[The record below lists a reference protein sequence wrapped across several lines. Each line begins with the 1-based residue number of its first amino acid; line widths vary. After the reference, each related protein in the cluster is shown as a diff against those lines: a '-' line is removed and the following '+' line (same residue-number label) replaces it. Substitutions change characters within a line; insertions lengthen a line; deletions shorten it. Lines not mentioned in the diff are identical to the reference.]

1 MDRGGNAPPFLL
13 QWFNMIRMKNIFLA
27 CSLFLCTLAA
37 SNPVE
42 TGHARASLITNL
54 QDSQQESFYVG
65 VRLEMQEGWHTY
77 WENPGDSGS
86 PFEANWITDQGII
99 VENVQWPTPVTIPYP
114 PLMTFGYEGDVVFPF
129 KIFRAVD
136 SNLTQI
142 NVELDFLICADICIP
157 ERASLSL
164 DLSSATPNPLLDT
177 AIAKLPTDF
186 MQTQSFIDGENLK
199 TRFQSTRAVET
210 AYLFPRQDDLFVYM
224 PSQELVQLSEDT
236 YEISVPVLN
245 TDMGFFSGVLS
256 INGEGFQVEEELQS
270 VSNMSL
276 WQALLFA
283 LIGGLIL
290 NLMPCVFPVISLK
303 VLSFVSM
310 GGDDNTKIRNH
321 ALSFVGGVMSTFLSI
336 ATALIIIRS
345 TGSMIGWGYQLQSPA
360 VVGILTLIMLGI
372 GLILLTNINFAAGL
386 TTMGSSVQS
395 RNDYSGSF
403 FTGVLAV
410 VVASPC
416 TAPFMGA
423 AIGYALLQPS
433 FATLPIFLALGLG
446 FAGPYLILAL
456 KPEWI
461 SALPKPGAWMET
473 LKQFFAFPMIAT
485 ALWLMWVFMVQTSG
499 DALILLLILGLMLG
513 IAIWMI
519 ATFKGRWKWIGLVVT
534 LLVAV
539 QIFNTL
545 PENTN
550 ELEVDASAEKWSL
563 AIESDLQAQNQAYL
577 INFTAAWCITCQT
590 NEKTAFARDRVKE
603 YLKDQGITYV
613 KADWTNRNEDIAIG
627 LARYERT
634 GIPLYIFWK
643 PGMHGSKILPA
654 VLTEDL
660 LIKSMQ

>member
-1 MDRGGNAPPFLL
+1 
-13 QWFNMIRMKNIFLA
+13 MKNIFLA
-27 CSLFLCTLAA
+27 CSLFISILAA

-42 TGHARASLITNL
+42 TGHAKASLITNL
-54 QDSQQESFYVG
+54 QDSQQESFYIG

-86 PFEANWITDQGII
+86 PFDATWEVAEGVI
-99 VENVQWPTPVTIPYP
+99 VENVEWPTPITIPYP

-129 KIFRAVD
+129 KVFRAIDSDLSSITVD
-136 SNLTQI
+136 FN
-142 NVELDFLICADICIP
+142 FLICADICIP
-157 ERASLSL
+157 EKASLTL
-164 DLSSATPNPLLDT
+164 DLSSAIPNFLVDE
-177 AIAKLPTDF
+177 AIKNLPTDF
-186 MQTQSFIDGENLK
+186 VQTQSVVEGDNLK
-199 TRFQSTRAVET
+199 ITFNSSQPINS
-210 AYLFPRQDDLFVYM
+210 AYFFPRQDNLFAYA
-224 PSQELVQLSEDT
+224 PTQQLISLGDNA
-236 YEISVPVLN
+236 YEIAIPVLSN
-245 TDMGFFSGVLS
+245 EVDSFSGILS
-256 INGEGFQVEEELQS
+256 INGEGFQIKEKFKS
-270 VSNMSL
+270 SSSMSL
-276 WQALLFA
+276 WQAILFA

-310 GGDDNTKIRNH
+310 GGDDNRKIRNH

-345 TGSMIGWGYQLQSPA
+345 SGSMIGWGYQLQSPV

-386 TTMGSSVQS
+386 TTLGSSVQS

-446 FAGPYLILAL
+446 FAGPYLLLAL
-456 KPEWI
+456 KPDWI

-499 DALILLLILGLMLG
+499 DALILLLLLGLILG

-519 ATFKGRWKWIGLVVT
+519 ATFKGRWKWIGMLAT
-534 LLVAV
+534 ILAAA
-539 QIFNTL
+539 QIFNNL

-550 ELEVDASAEKWSL
+550 GLVADSSAEQWSL
-563 AIESDLQAQNQAYL
+563 AIESDLQAQDRAYL

-590 NEKTAFARDRVKE
+590 NEKTAFARDKVKE
-603 YLKDQGITYV
+603 YLSDQSITYV
-613 KADWTNRNEDIAIG
+613 KADWTNRNEEIAIG

-643 PGMHGSKILPA
+643 PGMLESKILPA

>member
-1 MDRGGNAPPFLL
+1 
-13 QWFNMIRMKNIFLA
+13 MKKFFLA
-27 CSLFLCTLAA
+27 CSLLFCTLAY

-86 PFEANWITDQGII
+86 PFDAQWNVDQGII
-99 VENVQWPTPVTIPYP
+99 VENVEWPTPVTIPYP

-129 KIFRAVD
+129 KVFRAID
-136 SNLTQI
+136 SNLSKI
-142 NVELDFLICADICIP
+142 NLEFDFLICADICIP
-157 ERASLSL
+157 EKASLSL
-164 DLSSATPNPLLDT
+164 DLSTS
-177 AIAKLPTDF
+177 LPDSLVDEAVKSLPADF
-186 MQTQSFIDGENLK
+186 IQTQSI
-199 TRFQSTRAVET
+199 VEGDHLT
-210 AYLFPRQDDLFVYM
+210 IKFKSSQPVSNAYLFPREDNLFAYT
-224 PSQELVQLSEDT
+224 STQKWNRLSEDT
-236 YEISVPVLN
+236 YEIAVPILN
-245 TDMGFFSGVLS
+245 DEVSSFSGILR
-256 INGEGFQVEEELQS
+256 INDEGFQVKEELES
-270 VSNMSL
+270 APSMSL
-276 WQALLFA
+276 WQAILFA

-310 GGDDNTKIRNH
+310 GGNDNTKIRNH

-336 ATALIIIRS
+336 AAALIIIRS
-345 TGSMIGWGYQLQSPA
+345 TGSMIGWGYQLQSPI

-386 TTMGSSVQS
+386 TTLGSSVQS

-433 FATLPIFLALGLG
+433 FATLPIFIALGLG
-446 FAGPYLILAL
+446 FAGPYLLLAL
-456 KPEWI
+456 RPDWI

-499 DALILLLILGLMLG
+499 DALILLLILGLILA

-519 ATFKGRWKWIGLVVT
+519 ATFKGRWKWVGMLATFLAAI
-534 LLVAV
+534 
-539 QIFNTL
+539 QMFNNL
-545 PENTN
+545 PENTS
-550 ELEVDASAEKWSL
+550 ELAADSSAEQWSL
-563 AIESDLQAQNQAYL
+563 AIESDLQAQDQAYL

-590 NEKTAFARDRVKE
+590 NEKTAFARDKVKE
-603 YLKDQGITYV
+603 YLKNQDITYV

-643 PGMHGSKILPA
+643 PGMPGSKILPA
-654 VLTEDL
+654 VLTEDI

>member
-1 MDRGGNAPPFLL
+1 
-13 QWFNMIRMKNIFLA
+13 MKPMKHIFLA
-27 CSLFLCTLAA
+27 FSLFLSTLAV

-54 QDSQQESFYVG
+54 QNSQQESFYVG

-86 PFEANWITDQGII
+86 PFEAKWNADEGVI
-99 VENVQWPTPVTIPYP
+99 VENVEWPTPITIPYP

-129 KIFRAVD
+129 KVFRSLDLELSSISVD
-136 SNLTQI
+136 F
-142 NVELDFLICADICIP
+142 DFLICADICIP
-157 ERASLSL
+157 EKASLTL
-164 DLSSATPNPLLDT
+164 DLSSATPNVLVDE
-177 AIAKLPTDF
+177 AIQKLPLKII
-186 MQTQSFIDGENLK
+186 QTESAVKGDGLK
-199 TRFQSTRAVET
+199 TKFKFSQPIQD
-210 AYLFPRQDDLFVYM
+210 AYLFPRQDNLFAYTPTQQLVSLGDDL
-224 PSQELVQLSEDT
+224 
-236 YEISVPVLN
+236 YEITVPVLN
-245 TDMGFFSGVLS
+245 DEVASFSGILS
-256 INGEGFQVEEELQS
+256 IDGEGFQIEEELES
-270 VSNMSL
+270 SSSMSL
-276 WQALLFA
+276 WQAILFA

-310 GGDDNTKIRNH
+310 GGDDNSKIRNH

-372 GLILLTNINFAAGL
+372 GLILLTNINFASGL
-386 TTMGSSVQS
+386 TTLGSSVQS

-446 FAGPYLILAL
+446 FAGPYLMLAL
-456 KPEWI
+456 KPQWI

-499 DALILLLILGLMLG
+499 DALILLLLLGLILG

-519 ATFKGRWKWIGLVVT
+519 ATFNGRWKWIGMLAT
-534 LLVAV
+534 FLSAV
-539 QIFNTL
+539 QVFNSL
-545 PENTN
+545 PENTGGM
-550 ELEVDASAEKWSL
+550 VADSSAEEWSL
-563 AIESDLQAQNQAYL
+563 DIESNLQDQDQAYL

-590 NEKTAFARDRVKE
+590 NEKTAFARDKVKE
-603 YLKDQGITYV
+603 YLVDQNITYI
-613 KADWTNRNEDIAIG
+613 KADWTNRNEEIALG
-627 LARYERT
+627 LAKYERT

-643 PGMHGSKILPA
+643 PGMPESKILPA
-654 VLTEDL
+654 VLTEDM
-660 LIKSMQ
+660 LIKAMQ

>member
-1 MDRGGNAPPFLL
+1 
-13 QWFNMIRMKNIFLA
+13 MKKFFLA
-27 CSLFLCTLAA
+27 CSLLFCTLAY

-86 PFEANWITDQGII
+86 PFDAQWNVDQGII
-99 VENVQWPTPVTIPYP
+99 VENVEWPTPVTIPYP

-129 KIFRAVD
+129 KVFRAID
-136 SNLTQI
+136 SNLSKI
-142 NVELDFLICADICIP
+142 NLEFDFLICADICIP
-157 ERASLSL
+157 EKASLSL
-164 DLSSATPNPLLDT
+164 DLST
-177 AIAKLPTDF
+177 ALPDSLVDEAVKSLPADF
-186 MQTQSFIDGENLK
+186 IQTQSVVEGDHLK
-199 TRFQSTRAVET
+199 IKFKSSQPVSN
-210 AYLFPRQDDLFVYM
+210 AYLFPREDNLFAYT
-224 PSQELVQLSEDT
+224 STQKWNRLIEDT
-236 YEISVPVLN
+236 YEIAVPVLN
-245 TDMGFFSGVLS
+245 DEVGSFSGILR
-256 INGEGFQVEEELQS
+256 INDEGFQVKEELES
-270 VSNMSL
+270 APSMSL
-276 WQALLFA
+276 WQAILFA

-310 GGDDNTKIRNH
+310 GGNDNTKIRNH

-336 ATALIIIRS
+336 AAALIIIRS
-345 TGSMIGWGYQLQSPA
+345 TGSMIGWGYQLQSPI

-386 TTMGSSVQS
+386 TTLGSSVQS

-433 FATLPIFLALGLG
+433 FATLPIFVALGLG
-446 FAGPYLILAL
+446 FAGPYLLLAL
-456 KPEWI
+456 RPDWI

-499 DALILLLILGLMLG
+499 DALILLLILGLILA

-519 ATFKGRWKWIGLVVT
+519 ATFKGRWKWVGMLATFLAAI
-534 LLVAV
+534 
-539 QIFNTL
+539 QMFNNL
-545 PENTN
+545 PENTS
-550 ELEVDASAEKWSL
+550 ELAADSSAEQWSL
-563 AIESDLQAQNQAYL
+563 AIESDLQAQDQAYL

-590 NEKTAFARDRVKE
+590 NEKTAFARDKVKE
-603 YLKDQGITYV
+603 YLKNQDITYV

-643 PGMHGSKILPA
+643 PGMPGSKILPA
-654 VLTEDL
+654 VLTEDI

>member
-1 MDRGGNAPPFLL
+1 
-13 QWFNMIRMKNIFLA
+13 MKNIFLA
-27 CSLFLCTLAA
+27 CSLFLSILAA

-42 TGHARASLITNL
+42 TGHAKASLITNL
-54 QDSQQESFYVG
+54 QDSQQESFYIG

-86 PFEANWITDQGII
+86 PFDATWEVAQGVI
-99 VENVQWPTPVTIPYP
+99 VENVEWPTPITIPYP

-129 KIFRAVD
+129 KVFRAIDSDLSSITVD
-136 SNLTQI
+136 FN
-142 NVELDFLICADICIP
+142 FLICADICIP
-157 ERASLSL
+157 EKASLTL
-164 DLSSATPNPLLDT
+164 DLSSAIPNFLVDE
-177 AIAKLPTDF
+177 AIKNLPTDF
-186 MQTQSFIDGENLK
+186 VQTQSVVEGDNLK
-199 TRFQSTRAVET
+199 ITFNSSQPINS
-210 AYLFPRQDDLFVYM
+210 AYFFPRQDNLFAYA
-224 PSQELVQLSEDT
+224 PTQQLISLGDNA
-236 YEISVPVLN
+236 YEIAIPVLSN
-245 TDMGFFSGVLS
+245 EIDSFSGILS
-256 INGEGFQVEEELQS
+256 INGEGFQIEEKFKS
-270 VSNMSL
+270 SSSMSL
-276 WQALLFA
+276 WQAILFA

-310 GGDDNTKIRNH
+310 GGDDNRKIRNH

-345 TGSMIGWGYQLQSPA
+345 SGSMIGWGYQLQSPV

-386 TTMGSSVQS
+386 TTLGSSVQS

-446 FAGPYLILAL
+446 FAGPYLLLAL
-456 KPEWI
+456 KPDWI

-499 DALILLLILGLMLG
+499 DALILLLLLGLILG

-519 ATFKGRWKWIGLVVT
+519 ATFKGRWKWIGMLAT
-534 LLVAV
+534 ILAAA
-539 QIFNTL
+539 QIFNNL
-545 PENTN
+545 PKNMN
-550 ELEVDASAEKWSL
+550 GLVADSSAEQWSL
-563 AIESDLQAQNQAYL
+563 AIESDLQAQDRAYL

-590 NEKTAFARDRVKE
+590 NEKTAFARDKVKE
-603 YLKDQGITYV
+603 YLSDQSITYV
-613 KADWTNRNEDIAIG
+613 KADWTNRNEEIAIG

-643 PGMHGSKILPA
+643 PGMLESKILPA

>member
-1 MDRGGNAPPFLL
+1 MVSLGDDAYE
-13 QWFNMIRMKNIFLA
+13 LA
-27 CSLFLCTLAA
+27 I
-37 SNPVE
+37 PVLKDE
-42 TGHARASLITNL
+42 IAYFSGILSI
-54 QDSQQESFYVG
+54 D
-65 VRLEMQEGWHTY
+65 
-77 WENPGDSGS
+77 DSG
-86 PFEANWITDQGII
+86 F
-99 VENVQWPTPVTIPYP
+99 
-114 PLMTFGYEGDVVFPF
+114 
-129 KIFRAVD
+129 
-136 SNLTQI
+136 QI
-142 NVELDFLICADICIP
+142 
-157 ERASLSL
+157 
-164 DLSSATPNPLLDT
+164 
-177 AIAKLPTDF
+177 
-186 MQTQSFIDGENLK
+186 
-199 TRFQSTRAVET
+199 
-210 AYLFPRQDDLFVYM
+210 
-224 PSQELVQLSEDT
+224 
-236 YEISVPVLN
+236 
-245 TDMGFFSGVLS
+245 
-256 INGEGFQVEEELQS
+256 EEELGS
-270 VSNMSL
+270 TAGMSL
-276 WQALLFA
+276 WQAILFA

-310 GGDDNTKIRNH
+310 GGDDNSKIRNH

-345 TGSMIGWGYQLQSPA
+345 TGSMIGWGYQLQSPV

-372 GLILLTNINFAAGL
+372 GLVLLTNINFASGL
-386 TTMGSSVQS
+386 TTIGSSVQS

-446 FAGPYLILAL
+446 FAGPYLLLAL

-485 ALWLMWVFMVQTSG
+485 ALWLMWVFMVQTSE
-499 DALILLLILGLMLG
+499 DALILLLILGLILG

-519 ATFKGRWKWIGLVVT
+519 ATFKGRWKWIGMLVT
-534 LLVAV
+534 LLAAV
-539 QIFNTL
+539 QIFNNL
-545 PENTN
+545 PENSN
-550 ELEVDASAEKWSL
+550 GMVADASAEQWSL
-563 AIESDLQAQNQAYL
+563 NIESDLQAQNQAYL

-590 NEKTAFARDRVKE
+590 NEKTAFARDKVKE
-603 YLKDQGITYV
+603 YIKEQNITYI
-613 KADWTNRNEDIAIG
+613 KADWTNRNEEIAIG

-643 PGMHGSKILPA
+643 PGMPRSRILPA

-660 LIKSMQ
+660 LLKSIQ

>member
-1 MDRGGNAPPFLL
+1 
-13 QWFNMIRMKNIFLA
+13 MKNIFLA
-27 CSLFLCTLAA
+27 CSLFLSILAT

-42 TGHARASLITNL
+42 TGHAKASLITNL
-54 QDSQQESFYVG
+54 QDSQQESFYIG

-86 PFEANWITDQGII
+86 PFDATWEVAEGVI
-99 VENVQWPTPVTIPYP
+99 VENVEWPTPITIPYP

-129 KIFRAVD
+129 KVFRAIDSDLSSITVD
-136 SNLTQI
+136 FN
-142 NVELDFLICADICIP
+142 FLICADICIP
-157 ERASLSL
+157 EKASLTL
-164 DLSSATPNPLLDT
+164 DLSSAIPNFLVDE
-177 AIAKLPTDF
+177 AIKNLPTDF
-186 MQTQSFIDGENLK
+186 VQTQSVVEGDNLK
-199 TRFQSTRAVET
+199 ITFNSSQPINS
-210 AYLFPRQDDLFVYM
+210 AYFFPRQDNLFAYA
-224 PSQELVQLSEDT
+224 PTQQLISLGDNA
-236 YEISVPVLN
+236 YEIAIPVLSN
-245 TDMGFFSGVLS
+245 EVDSFSGILS
-256 INGEGFQVEEELQS
+256 INGEGYQIEEKFKS
-270 VSNMSL
+270 SSSMSL
-276 WQALLFA
+276 WQAILFA

-310 GGDDNTKIRNH
+310 GGDDNRKIRNH

-345 TGSMIGWGYQLQSPA
+345 SGSMIGWGYQLQSPV

-386 TTMGSSVQS
+386 TTLGSSVQS

-446 FAGPYLILAL
+446 FAGPYLLLAL
-456 KPEWI
+456 KPDWI

-499 DALILLLILGLMLG
+499 DALILLLLLGLILG

-519 ATFKGRWKWIGLVVT
+519 ATFKGRWKWIGMLAT
-534 LLVAV
+534 ILAAA
-539 QIFNTL
+539 QIFNNL

-550 ELEVDASAEKWSL
+550 GLVADSSAEQWSL
-563 AIESDLQAQNQAYL
+563 AIESDLQAQDRAYL

-590 NEKTAFARDRVKE
+590 NEKTAFARDKVKE
-603 YLKDQGITYV
+603 YLSDQSITYV
-613 KADWTNRNEDIAIG
+613 KADWTNRNEEIAIG

-643 PGMHGSKILPA
+643 PGMLESKILPA

>member
-1 MDRGGNAPPFLL
+1 MNH
-13 QWFNMIRMKNIFLA
+13 MKHILLA
-27 CSLFLCTLAA
+27 CSLFFCTLAV
-37 SNPVE
+37 SNPVD

-54 QDSQQESFYVG
+54 ENSEQESFYIG
-65 VRLEMQEGWHTY
+65 LRLEMQEGWHTY

-86 PFEANWITDQGII
+86 PFDAKWTVNKGVI

-129 KIFRAVD
+129 KVFRSLD
-136 SNLTQI
+136 S
-142 NVELDFLICADICIP
+142 ELESISLEFDFLICADICIP
-157 ERASLSL
+157 ESASLTL
-164 DLSSATPNPLLDT
+164 DLSSATPSPLVNE
-177 AIAKLPTDF
+177 AVKNLPTDF
-186 MQTQSFIDGENLK
+186 IRTTSQSDQENL
-199 TRFQSTRAVET
+199 RVSFSFSEPIES
-210 AYLFPRQDDLFVYM
+210 AYLFPKQEDLFVYM
-224 PSQELVQLSEDT
+224 PAQKLVQLNEET
-236 YEISVPVLN
+236 YELTLPLLN
-245 TDMGFFSGVLS
+245 SEVSSFSGILS
-256 INGEGFQVEEELQS
+256 INGEGFQVEEDLQPAS
-270 VSNMSL
+270 GMSL
-276 WQALLFA
+276 WQAILFA

-310 GGDDNTKIRNH
+310 GGDDHVKIRNH
-321 ALSFVGGVMSTFLSI
+321 ALSFVGGVMSTFISI

-345 TGSMIGWGYQLQSPA
+345 TGSMIGWGYQLQSPV

-372 GLILLTNINFAAGL
+372 GLVLLTNINFAAGL
-386 TTMGSSVQS
+386 TTLGSGVQS
-395 RNDYSGSF
+395 RNNYSGSF

-433 FATLPIFLALGLG
+433 FATLPIFLALGFG

-461 SALPKPGAWMET
+461 SALPKPGAWMDT

-499 DALILLLILGLMLG
+499 DALILLLVLSLILGT
-513 IAIWMI
+513 AVWMI
-519 ATFKGRWKWIGLVVT
+519 ATFKGRWKWIGMILT
-534 LLVAV
+534 AIAAF
-539 QIFNTL
+539 QIFNNL
-545 PENTN
+545 PESSNTMN
-550 ELEVDASAEKWSL
+550 QEESAERWSL
-563 AIESDLQAQNQAYL
+563 AIESELQEQNQAYL

-590 NEKTAFARDRVKE
+590 NEKTAFARVGVKE
-603 YLKDQGITYV
+603 YLAEQNITYV
-613 KADWTNRNEDIAIG
+613 KEDWTNRNEEIAIG

-643 PGMHGSKILPA
+643 PGMNASKILPA

>member
-1 MDRGGNAPPFLL
+1 MLPPFLL
-13 QWFNMIRMKNIFLA
+13 QWFNIKGMKQIFLA
-27 CSLFLCTLAA
+27 CSLFLSILGS

-42 TGHARASLITNL
+42 TGHAKASLITNI

-86 PFEANWITDQGII
+86 PFEAKWNVAQGVII
-99 VENVQWPTPVTIPYP
+99 ENVEWPTPVTIPYP

-129 KIFRAVD
+129 KVFRAIDADLSSISVD
-136 SNLTQI
+136 F
-142 NVELDFLICADICIP
+142 DFLICADICIP
-157 ERASLSL
+157 ETASLAL
-164 DLSSATPNPLLDT
+164 DLSSATPNIQLDE
-177 AIAKLPTDF
+177 AIQNLPTEF
-186 MQTQSFIDGENLK
+186 IQTQSIVEDGNLK
-199 TRFQSTRAVET
+199 TTFKSSQPISS
-210 AYLFPRQDDLFVYM
+210 AYLFPRQDNLFAYT
-224 PSQELVQLSEDT
+224 PTQELVSLGNNS
-236 YEISVPVLN
+236 YEITLPVLN
-245 TDMGFFSGVLS
+245 DEAAFISGILS
-256 INGEGFQVEEELQS
+256 INGEGFQIEEELES
-270 VSNMSL
+270 ASGMSL
-276 WQALLFA
+276 WQAILFA

-310 GGDDNTKIRNH
+310 GGDDNSKIRNH

-345 TGSMIGWGYQLQSPA
+345 TGSMIGWGYQLQSPV

-386 TTMGSSVQS
+386 TTLGSSVQS

-433 FATLPIFLALGLG
+433 FATLPIFLSLGLG
-446 FAGPYLILAL
+446 FAGPYLLLAL

-461 SALPKPGAWMET
+461 SALPKPGAWMDT

-499 DALILLLILGLMLG
+499 DALILLLLLGLILG

-519 ATFKGRWKWIGLVVT
+519 ATFKGRWKWIGMLIT
-534 LLVAV
+534 LLAAV
-539 QIFNTL
+539 QIFNSL

-550 ELEVDASAEKWSL
+550 GLVTDSSAEQWSL
-563 AIESDLQAQNQAYL
+563 AIESDLQAQDQAYL

-590 NEKTAFARDRVKE
+590 NEKTAFARDKVKE
-603 YLKDQGITYV
+603 YLKDQNITYV
-613 KADWTNRNEDIAIG
+613 KADWTNRNEEIATG
-627 LARYERT
+627 LARYERS

-643 PGMHGSKILPA
+643 PGMPRSKILPA

>member
-1 MDRGGNAPPFLL
+1 
-13 QWFNMIRMKNIFLA
+13 MKKFFLA
-27 CSLFLCTLAA
+27 CSLLFCTLAY

-54 QDSQQESFYVG
+54 QDSQQESFYIG

-86 PFEANWITDQGII
+86 PFEAKWNVDQGFII
-99 VENVQWPTPVTIPYP
+99 ENVEWPTPVTIPYP

-129 KIFRAVD
+129 KVFRSLD
-136 SNLTQI
+136 S
-142 NVELDFLICADICIP
+142 ELSSISIDFDFLICADICIP
-157 ERASLSL
+157 EKASLTL
-164 DLSSATPNPLLDT
+164 DLST
-177 AIAKLPTDF
+177 AIPNSLVDAAVNSLPIDF
-186 MQTQSFIDGENLK
+186 IQTQSFVEGDHLK
-199 TRFQSTRAVET
+199 IKFKSSQPVSK
-210 AYLFPRQDDLFVYM
+210 AYFFPREDNLFAYTTT
-224 PSQELVQLSEDT
+224 QKWDRLSEDT
-236 YEISVPVLN
+236 YEIAVPILN
-245 TDMGFFSGVLS
+245 DEVGSFSGILR
-256 INGEGFQVEEELQS
+256 INDEGFQVKEELES
-270 VSNMSL
+270 APSMSL
-276 WQALLFA
+276 WQAILFA

-310 GGDDNTKIRNH
+310 GGNDDSKIRNH

-336 ATALIIIRS
+336 AAALIIIRS
-345 TGSMIGWGYQLQSPA
+345 TGSMIGWGYQLQSPI

-386 TTMGSSVQS
+386 TTLGSSVQS

-433 FATLPIFLALGLG
+433 FATLPIFVALGLG
-446 FAGPYLILAL
+446 FAGPYLLLAL
-456 KPEWI
+456 RPDWI

-499 DALILLLILGLMLG
+499 DALILLLILGLILA

-519 ATFKGRWKWIGLVVT
+519 ATFKGRWKWVGMLATFLAAI
-534 LLVAV
+534 
-539 QIFNTL
+539 QMFNNL
-545 PENTN
+545 PENTS
-550 ELEVDASAEKWSL
+550 ELAADSSAEQWSL
-563 AIESDLQAQNQAYL
+563 AIESDLQAQDQAYL

-590 NEKTAFARDRVKE
+590 NEKTAFARDKVKE
-603 YLKDQGITYV
+603 YLKNQDITYV

-643 PGMHGSKILPA
+643 PGMPGSKILPA
-654 VLTEDL
+654 VLTEDI

>member
-1 MDRGGNAPPFLL
+1 
-13 QWFNMIRMKNIFLA
+13 MKNIFLA
-27 CSLFLCTLAA
+27 CSLFISILAA

-42 TGHARASLITNL
+42 TGHAKASLITNL
-54 QDSQQESFYVG
+54 QDSQQESFYIG

-86 PFEANWITDQGII
+86 PFDATWEVAEGVI
-99 VENVQWPTPVTIPYP
+99 VENVEWPTPITIPYP

-129 KIFRAVD
+129 KVFRAIDSDLSSITVD
-136 SNLTQI
+136 FN
-142 NVELDFLICADICIP
+142 FLICADICIP
-157 ERASLSL
+157 EKASLTL
-164 DLSSATPNPLLDT
+164 DLSSAIPNFLVDE
-177 AIAKLPTDF
+177 AIKNLPTDF
-186 MQTQSFIDGENLK
+186 VQTQSVVEGDNLK
-199 TRFQSTRAVET
+199 ITFNSSQPINS
-210 AYLFPRQDDLFVYM
+210 AYFFPRQDNLFAYA
-224 PSQELVQLSEDT
+224 PTQQLISLGDNA
-236 YEISVPVLN
+236 YEIAIPVLSN
-245 TDMGFFSGVLS
+245 EVDSFSGILS
-256 INGEGFQVEEELQS
+256 INGEGFQIEEKFKS
-270 VSNMSL
+270 SSSMSL
-276 WQALLFA
+276 WQAILFA

-310 GGDDNTKIRNH
+310 GGDDNRKIRNH

-345 TGSMIGWGYQLQSPA
+345 SGSMIGWGYQLQSPV

-386 TTMGSSVQS
+386 TTLGSSVQS

-446 FAGPYLILAL
+446 FAGPYLLLAL
-456 KPEWI
+456 KPDWI

-499 DALILLLILGLMLG
+499 DALILLLLLGLILG

-519 ATFKGRWKWIGLVVT
+519 ATFKGRWKWIGMLAT
-534 LLVAV
+534 ILAAA
-539 QIFNTL
+539 QIFNNL

-550 ELEVDASAEKWSL
+550 GLVADSSAEQWSL
-563 AIESDLQAQNQAYL
+563 AIESDLQAQDRAYL

-590 NEKTAFARDRVKE
+590 NEKTAFARDKVKE
-603 YLKDQGITYV
+603 YLSDQSITYV
-613 KADWTNRNEDIAIG
+613 KADWTNRNEEIAIG

-643 PGMHGSKILPA
+643 PGMLESKILPA

>member
-1 MDRGGNAPPFLL
+1 
-13 QWFNMIRMKNIFLA
+13 MKKFFLA
-27 CSLFLCTLAA
+27 CSLLFCTLAY

-86 PFEANWITDQGII
+86 PFDAQWNVDQGII
-99 VENVQWPTPVTIPYP
+99 VENVEWPTPVTIPYP

-129 KIFRAVD
+129 KVFRAID
-136 SNLTQI
+136 SNLSKI
-142 NVELDFLICADICIP
+142 NLEFDFLICADICIP
-157 ERASLSL
+157 EKASLSL
-164 DLSSATPNPLLDT
+164 DLST
-177 AIAKLPTDF
+177 ALPDSLVDEAVKSLPADF
-186 MQTQSFIDGENLK
+186 IQTQSV
-199 TRFQSTRAVET
+199 VEADHLT
-210 AYLFPRQDDLFVYM
+210 IKFKSSQPVSNAYLFPREDNLFAYT
-224 PSQELVQLSEDT
+224 STQKWNRLSEDT
-236 YEISVPVLN
+236 YEIAVPILN
-245 TDMGFFSGVLS
+245 DEVGSFSGILR
-256 INGEGFQVEEELQS
+256 INDEGFQVKEELES
-270 VSNMSL
+270 APSMSL
-276 WQALLFA
+276 WQAILFA

-310 GGDDNTKIRNH
+310 GGNDNTKIRNH

-336 ATALIIIRS
+336 AAALIIIRS
-345 TGSMIGWGYQLQSPA
+345 TGSMIGWGYQLQSPI

-386 TTMGSSVQS
+386 TTLGSSVQS

-433 FATLPIFLALGLG
+433 FATLPIFVALGLG
-446 FAGPYLILAL
+446 FAGPYLLLAL
-456 KPEWI
+456 RPDWI

-499 DALILLLILGLMLG
+499 DALILLLILGLILA

-519 ATFKGRWKWIGLVVT
+519 ATFKGRWKWVGMLATFLAAI
-534 LLVAV
+534 
-539 QIFNTL
+539 QMFNNL
-545 PENTN
+545 PENTS
-550 ELEVDASAEKWSL
+550 ELAADSSAEQWSL
-563 AIESDLQAQNQAYL
+563 AIESDLQAQDQAYL

-590 NEKTAFARDRVKE
+590 NEKTAFARDKVKE
-603 YLKDQGITYV
+603 YLKNQDITYV

-643 PGMHGSKILPA
+643 PGMPGSKILPA
-654 VLTEDL
+654 VLTEDI

>member
-1 MDRGGNAPPFLL
+1 
-13 QWFNMIRMKNIFLA
+13 MKNIFLA
-27 CSLFLCTLAA
+27 CSLFISILAA

-42 TGHARASLITNL
+42 TGHAKASLITNL
-54 QDSQQESFYVG
+54 QDSQQESFYIG

-86 PFEANWITDQGII
+86 PFDATWEVAQNVI
-99 VENVQWPTPVTIPYP
+99 VENVEWPTPITIPYP

-129 KIFRAVD
+129 KVFRAIDSDLSSITVD
-136 SNLTQI
+136 FN
-142 NVELDFLICADICIP
+142 FLICADICIP
-157 ERASLSL
+157 EKASLTL
-164 DLSSATPNPLLDT
+164 DLSSAIPNFLVDE
-177 AIAKLPTDF
+177 AIKNLPTDF
-186 MQTQSFIDGENLK
+186 VQTQSAVEGDNLK
-199 TRFQSTRAVET
+199 ITFNSSQPINS
-210 AYLFPRQDDLFVYM
+210 AYFFPRQDNLFAYA
-224 PSQELVQLSEDT
+224 PTQQLISLGDNA
-236 YEISVPVLN
+236 YEIAIPVLSN
-245 TDMGFFSGVLS
+245 EVDSFSGILS
-256 INGEGFQVEEELQS
+256 INGEGFQIEEKFKS
-270 VSNMSL
+270 SSSMSL
-276 WQALLFA
+276 WQAILFA

-310 GGDDNTKIRNH
+310 GGDDNRKIRNH

-345 TGSMIGWGYQLQSPA
+345 SGSMIGWGYQLQSPV

-386 TTMGSSVQS
+386 TTLGSSVQS

-433 FATLPIFLALGLG
+433 FETLPIFLALGLG
-446 FAGPYLILAL
+446 FAGPYLLLAL
-456 KPEWI
+456 KPDWI

-499 DALILLLILGLMLG
+499 DALILLLLLGLILG

-519 ATFKGRWKWIGLVVT
+519 ATFKGRWKWIGMLAT
-534 LLVAV
+534 ILAAA
-539 QIFNTL
+539 QIFNNL

-550 ELEVDASAEKWSL
+550 GLVTDSSAEQWSL
-563 AIESDLQAQNQAYL
+563 AIESDLQAQDRAYL

-590 NEKTAFARDRVKE
+590 NEKTAFARDKVKE
-603 YLKDQGITYV
+603 YLSDQNITYV
-613 KADWTNRNEDIAIG
+613 KADWTNRNEEIAVG

-643 PGMHGSKILPA
+643 PGMLESKILPA

>member
-1 MDRGGNAPPFLL
+1 
-13 QWFNMIRMKNIFLA
+13 MKHILLA
-27 CSLFLCTLAA
+27 CSLFFCTLAV
-37 SNPVE
+37 SNPVD

-54 QDSQQESFYVG
+54 ENSEQESFYIG
-65 VRLEMQEGWHTY
+65 LRLEMQEGWHTY

-86 PFEANWITDQGII
+86 PFDAKWTVNKGAI

-129 KIFRAVD
+129 KVFRSLD
-136 SNLTQI
+136 S
-142 NVELDFLICADICIP
+142 ELESISLEFDFLICADICIP
-157 ERASLSL
+157 ESASLTL
-164 DLSSATPNPLLDT
+164 DLSSATPSPLVNE
-177 AIAKLPTDF
+177 AVKNLPTDF
-186 MQTQSFIDGENLK
+186 IRTTSQSDQENLRVSFSFSK
-199 TRFQSTRAVET
+199 PIESV
-210 AYLFPRQDDLFVYM
+210 YLFPKQEDLFVYM
-224 PSQELVQLSEDT
+224 PAQKLVQLNEET
-236 YEISVPVLN
+236 YELTLPLLN
-245 TDMGFFSGVLS
+245 SEVSSFSGILS
-256 INGEGFQVEEELQS
+256 INGEGFQVEEDLQPAS
-270 VSNMSL
+270 GMSL
-276 WQALLFA
+276 WQAILFA

-310 GGDDNTKIRNH
+310 GGDDHVKIRNH
-321 ALSFVGGVMSTFLSI
+321 ALSFVGGVMSTFISI

-345 TGSMIGWGYQLQSPA
+345 TGSMIGWGYQLQSPV

-372 GLILLTNINFAAGL
+372 GLVLLTNINFAAGL
-386 TTMGSSVQS
+386 TTLGSGVQS
-395 RNDYSGSF
+395 RNNYSGSF

-433 FATLPIFLALGLG
+433 FATLPIFLALGFG

-461 SALPKPGAWMET
+461 SALPKPGAWMDT

-499 DALILLLILGLMLG
+499 DALILLLVLSLILGT
-513 IAIWMI
+513 AVWMI
-519 ATFKGRWKWIGLVVT
+519 ATFKGRWKWIGMILT
-534 LLVAV
+534 AIAAF
-539 QIFNTL
+539 QIFNNL
-545 PENTN
+545 PESSNTMN
-550 ELEVDASAEKWSL
+550 QEESAERWSL
-563 AIESDLQAQNQAYL
+563 AIESELQEQNQAYL

-590 NEKTAFARDRVKE
+590 NEKTAFARVGVKE
-603 YLKDQGITYV
+603 YLAEQNITYV
-613 KADWTNRNEDIAIG
+613 KADWTNRNEEIAIG

-643 PGMHGSKILPA
+643 PGMNASKILPA

>member
-1 MDRGGNAPPFLL
+1 
-13 QWFNMIRMKNIFLA
+13 MKNIFLA
-27 CSLFLCTLAA
+27 CSLFLSILAA

-42 TGHARASLITNL
+42 TGHAKASLITNL
-54 QDSQQESFYVG
+54 QDSQQESFYIG

-86 PFEANWITDQGII
+86 PFDATWEVAEGVI
-99 VENVQWPTPVTIPYP
+99 VENVEWPTPITIPYP

-129 KIFRAVD
+129 KVFRAIDSDLSSITVD
-136 SNLTQI
+136 FN
-142 NVELDFLICADICIP
+142 FLICADICIP
-157 ERASLSL
+157 EKASLTL
-164 DLSSATPNPLLDT
+164 DLSSAIPNFLVDE
-177 AIAKLPTDF
+177 AIKNLPTDF
-186 MQTQSFIDGENLK
+186 VQTQSVVEGDNLK
-199 TRFQSTRAVET
+199 ITFNSSQPINS
-210 AYLFPRQDDLFVYM
+210 AYFFPRQDNLFAYA
-224 PSQELVQLSEDT
+224 PTQQLISLGDNA
-236 YEISVPVLN
+236 YEIAIPVLSN
-245 TDMGFFSGVLS
+245 EVDSFSGILS
-256 INGEGFQVEEELQS
+256 INGEGFQIEEKFKS
-270 VSNMSL
+270 SSSMSL
-276 WQALLFA
+276 WQAILFA

-310 GGDDNTKIRNH
+310 GGDDNSKIRNH

-345 TGSMIGWGYQLQSPA
+345 SGSMIGWGYQLQSPV

-386 TTMGSSVQS
+386 TTLGSSVQS

-446 FAGPYLILAL
+446 FAGPYLLLAL
-456 KPEWI
+456 KPDWI

-499 DALILLLILGLMLG
+499 DALILLLLLGLILG

-519 ATFKGRWKWIGLVVT
+519 ATFKGRWKWIGMLAT
-534 LLVAV
+534 ILAAA
-539 QIFNTL
+539 QIFNNL

-550 ELEVDASAEKWSL
+550 GLVADSSAEQWSL
-563 AIESDLQAQNQAYL
+563 AIESDLQAQDRAYL

-590 NEKTAFARDRVKE
+590 NEKTAFARDKVKE
-603 YLKDQGITYV
+603 YLSDQSITYV
-613 KADWTNRNEDIAIG
+613 KADWTNRNEEIAIG

-643 PGMHGSKILPA
+643 PGMLESKILPA

>member
-1 MDRGGNAPPFLL
+1 
-13 QWFNMIRMKNIFLA
+13 MKNIFLA
-27 CSLFLCTLAA
+27 CSLFLSILAA

-42 TGHARASLITNL
+42 TGHAKASLITNL
-54 QDSQQESFYVG
+54 QDSQQESFYIG

-86 PFEANWITDQGII
+86 PFDATWEVPQGVI
-99 VENVQWPTPVTIPYP
+99 VENVEWPTPITIPYP

-129 KIFRAVD
+129 KVFRAIDSDLSSITVD
-136 SNLTQI
+136 FN
-142 NVELDFLICADICIP
+142 FLICADICIP
-157 ERASLSL
+157 EKASLTL
-164 DLSSATPNPLLDT
+164 DLSSAIPNFLVDE
-177 AIAKLPTDF
+177 AIKNLPTDF
-186 MQTQSFIDGENLK
+186 VQTQSVVEGDNLK
-199 TRFQSTRAVET
+199 ITFNSSQPINS
-210 AYLFPRQDDLFVYM
+210 AYFFPRQDNLFAYA
-224 PSQELVQLSEDT
+224 PTQQLISLGDNA
-236 YEISVPVLN
+236 YEIAIPVLSN
-245 TDMGFFSGVLS
+245 EVDSFSGILS
-256 INGEGFQVEEELQS
+256 INGEGFQIKEKFKS
-270 VSNMSL
+270 SSSMSL
-276 WQALLFA
+276 WQAILFA

-310 GGDDNTKIRNH
+310 GGDDNRKIRNH

-345 TGSMIGWGYQLQSPA
+345 SGSMIGWGYQLQSPV

-386 TTMGSSVQS
+386 TTLGSSVQS

-446 FAGPYLILAL
+446 FAGPYLLLAL
-456 KPEWI
+456 KPDWI

-499 DALILLLILGLMLG
+499 DAVILLLLIGLILG

-519 ATFKGRWKWIGLVVT
+519 ATFKGRWKWIGILAT
-534 LLVAV
+534 ILAAV
-539 QIFNTL
+539 QIFNNL

-550 ELEVDASAEKWSL
+550 GLVADSSAEQWSL
-563 AIESDLQAQNQAYL
+563 AIESDLQAQDRAYL

-590 NEKTAFARDRVKE
+590 NEKTAFARDKVKE
-603 YLKDQGITYV
+603 YLSDQNITYV
-613 KADWTNRNEDIAIG
+613 KADWTNRNEEIAIG

-643 PGMHGSKILPA
+643 PGMLESKILPA

>member
-1 MDRGGNAPPFLL
+1 
-13 QWFNMIRMKNIFLA
+13 MKNIFLA
-27 CSLFLCTLAA
+27 CSLFLSILAA

-42 TGHARASLITNL
+42 TGHAKASLITNL
-54 QDSQQESFYVG
+54 QDSQQESFYIG

-86 PFEANWITDQGII
+86 PFDATLEVAEGVI
-99 VENVQWPTPVTIPYP
+99 VENVEWPTPITIPYP

-129 KIFRAVD
+129 KVFRAIDSDLSSITVD
-136 SNLTQI
+136 FN
-142 NVELDFLICADICIP
+142 FLICADICIP
-157 ERASLSL
+157 EKASLTL
-164 DLSSATPNPLLDT
+164 DLSSAIPNFLVDE
-177 AIAKLPTDF
+177 AIKNLPTDF
-186 MQTQSFIDGENLK
+186 VKTQSVVEGDNLK
-199 TRFQSTRAVET
+199 ITFNSSQPINS
-210 AYLFPRQDDLFVYM
+210 AYFFPRQDNLFAYA
-224 PSQELVQLSEDT
+224 PTQQLISLGDNA
-236 YEISVPVLN
+236 YEIAIPVLSN
-245 TDMGFFSGVLS
+245 EIDSFSGILS
-256 INGEGFQVEEELQS
+256 INGEGFQIEEKFKS
-270 VSNMSL
+270 SSSMSL
-276 WQALLFA
+276 WQAILFA

-310 GGDDNTKIRNH
+310 GGDDNRKIRNH

-345 TGSMIGWGYQLQSPA
+345 SGSMIGWGYQLQSPV

-386 TTMGSSVQS
+386 TTLGSSVQS

-446 FAGPYLILAL
+446 FAGPYLLLAL
-456 KPEWI
+456 KPDWI

-499 DALILLLILGLMLG
+499 DALILLLLLGLILG

-519 ATFKGRWKWIGLVVT
+519 ATFKGRWKWIGMLAT
-534 LLVAV
+534 ILAAA
-539 QIFNTL
+539 QIFNNL

-550 ELEVDASAEKWSL
+550 GLVTDSSAEQWSL
-563 AIESDLQAQNQAYL
+563 AIESDLQAQDRAYL

-590 NEKTAFARDRVKE
+590 NEKTAFARDKVKE
-603 YLKDQGITYV
+603 YLSDQSITYV
-613 KADWTNRNEDIAIG
+613 KADWTNRNEEIAIG

-643 PGMHGSKILPA
+643 PGMLESKILPA

>member
-1 MDRGGNAPPFLL
+1 
-13 QWFNMIRMKNIFLA
+13 MKHIFLA
-27 CSLFLCTLAA
+27 CSLLLSTLAV

-54 QDSQQESFYVG
+54 QGSLQESFYVG

-86 PFEANWITDQGII
+86 PFEAKWNVDEGVII
-99 VENVQWPTPVTIPYP
+99 ENVDWPTPVTIPYP

-129 KIFRAVD
+129 KVFRSLESELSSISVD
-136 SNLTQI
+136 F
-142 NVELDFLICADICIP
+142 DFLICADICIP
-157 ERASLSL
+157 EKASLTL
-164 DLSSATPNPLLDT
+164 DLSSATPNVLVNKAIQQLPLK
-177 AIAKLPTDF
+177 II
-186 MQTQSFIDGENLK
+186 QTESVVEGNSLK
-199 TRFQSTRAVET
+199 TKFKFSQPIKDV
-210 AYLFPRQDDLFVYM
+210 YLFPRQDNLFAYTPTQQFVSLGDDL
-224 PSQELVQLSEDT
+224 
-236 YEISVPVLN
+236 YEITVPILN
-245 TDMGFFSGVLS
+245 DEVASFSGILS
-256 INGEGFQVEEELQS
+256 INGEGFQIKEQLES
-270 VSNMSL
+270 SSSMSL
-276 WQALLFA
+276 WQAILFA
-283 LIGGLIL
+283 VIGGLIL

-310 GGDDNTKIRNH
+310 GGDDNRKIRNH

-372 GLILLTNINFAAGL
+372 GLILLTNINFASGL
-386 TTMGSSVQS
+386 TTLGSSVQS

-433 FATLPIFLALGLG
+433 FATLPIFFALGLG
-446 FAGPYLILAL
+446 FAGPYLLLAL
-456 KPEWI
+456 KPQWI

-499 DALILLLILGLMLG
+499 DALILLLLLGLILG

-519 ATFKGRWKWIGLVVT
+519 ATFNGRWKWIGMLAT
-534 LLVAV
+534 FLAAV
-539 QIFNTL
+539 QIFNNL
-545 PENTN
+545 PENTSGM
-550 ELEVDASAEKWSL
+550 VADSSAEQWSL
-563 AIESDLQAQNQAYL
+563 DIESDLQAQDRAYL

-590 NEKTAFARDRVKE
+590 NEKTAFARDKVKE
-603 YLKDQGITYV
+603 YLADQNITYI
-613 KADWTNRNEDIAIG
+613 KADWTNRNEEIAVG
-627 LARYERT
+627 LAKYERT

-643 PGMHGSKILPA
+643 PGMPGSKILPA
-654 VLTEDL
+654 VLTEDI
-660 LIKSMQ
+660 LIRAMQ

>member
-1 MDRGGNAPPFLL
+1 
-13 QWFNMIRMKNIFLA
+13 MKKFFLA
-27 CSLFLCTLAA
+27 CSLLFCTLAY

-86 PFEANWITDQGII
+86 PFDAQWNVDQGII
-99 VENVQWPTPVTIPYP
+99 VENVEWPTPVTIPYP

-129 KIFRAVD
+129 KVFRAID
-136 SNLTQI
+136 SNLSKI
-142 NVELDFLICADICIP
+142 NLEFDFLICADICIP
-157 ERASLSL
+157 EKASLSL
-164 DLSSATPNPLLDT
+164 DLST
-177 AIAKLPTDF
+177 ALPDSLVDEAIKSLPVDF
-186 MQTQSFIDGENLK
+186 IQTQSIVDGDHLTIKFKSSQPVSN
-199 TRFQSTRAVET
+199 
-210 AYLFPRQDDLFVYM
+210 AYLFPREDNLFAYT
-224 PSQELVQLSEDT
+224 PTQKWNRLSEDT
-236 YEISVPVLN
+236 YEIAVPVLN
-245 TDMGFFSGVLS
+245 DEVGSFSGILR
-256 INGEGFQVEEELQS
+256 INDEGFQVKEELES
-270 VSNMSL
+270 APSMSL
-276 WQALLFA
+276 WQAILFA

-310 GGDDNTKIRNH
+310 GGNDNTKIRNH

-336 ATALIIIRS
+336 AAALIIIRS
-345 TGSMIGWGYQLQSPA
+345 TGSMIGWGYQLQSPI

-386 TTMGSSVQS
+386 TTLGSSVQS

-433 FATLPIFLALGLG
+433 FATLPIFIALGLG
-446 FAGPYLILAL
+446 FAGPYLLLAL
-456 KPEWI
+456 RPDWI

-499 DALILLLILGLMLG
+499 DALILLLILGLILA

-519 ATFKGRWKWIGLVVT
+519 ATFKGRWKWVGMLATFLAAI
-534 LLVAV
+534 
-539 QIFNTL
+539 QMFNNL
-545 PENTN
+545 PENTS
-550 ELEVDASAEKWSL
+550 ELAADSSAEQWSL
-563 AIESDLQAQNQAYL
+563 AIESDLQAQDQAYL

-590 NEKTAFARDRVKE
+590 NEKTAFARDKVKE
-603 YLKDQGITYV
+603 YLKNQDITYV

-643 PGMHGSKILPA
+643 PGMPGSKILPA
-654 VLTEDL
+654 VLTEDI

>member
-1 MDRGGNAPPFLL
+1 
-13 QWFNMIRMKNIFLA
+13 MKKFFLA
-27 CSLFLCTLAA
+27 CSLLFCTLAY

-86 PFEANWITDQGII
+86 PFDAQWNVDQGII
-99 VENVQWPTPVTIPYP
+99 VENVEWPTPVTIPYP

-129 KIFRAVD
+129 KVFRAID
-136 SNLTQI
+136 SNLSKI
-142 NVELDFLICADICIP
+142 NLEFDFLICADICIP
-157 ERASLSL
+157 EKASLSL
-164 DLSSATPNPLLDT
+164 DLST
-177 AIAKLPTDF
+177 ALPDSLVDEAVKSLPADF
-186 MQTQSFIDGENLK
+186 IQTQSVVEGDHLK
-199 TRFQSTRAVET
+199 IKFKSSQPVSN
-210 AYLFPRQDDLFVYM
+210 AYLFPREDNLFAYT
-224 PSQELVQLSEDT
+224 PTQKWNRLTEDT
-236 YEISVPVLN
+236 YEIAVPILN
-245 TDMGFFSGVLS
+245 DEVGSFSGILR
-256 INGEGFQVEEELQS
+256 INDEGFQVKEELES
-270 VSNMSL
+270 GPSMSL
-276 WQALLFA
+276 WQAILFA

-310 GGDDNTKIRNH
+310 GGNDNSKIRNH

-336 ATALIIIRS
+336 AAALIIIRS
-345 TGSMIGWGYQLQSPA
+345 TGSMIGWGYQLQSPI

-386 TTMGSSVQS
+386 TTLGSSVQS

-433 FATLPIFLALGLG
+433 FATLPIFIALGLG
-446 FAGPYLILAL
+446 FAGPYLLLAL
-456 KPEWI
+456 RPDWI

-499 DALILLLILGLMLG
+499 DALILLLILGLILA

-519 ATFKGRWKWIGLVVT
+519 ATFKGRWKWVGMLATFLAAI
-534 LLVAV
+534 
-539 QIFNTL
+539 QMFNNL
-545 PENTN
+545 PENTS
-550 ELEVDASAEKWSL
+550 ELAADSSAEQWSL
-563 AIESDLQAQNQAYL
+563 AIESDLQAQDQAYL

-590 NEKTAFARDRVKE
+590 NEKTAFARDKVKE
-603 YLKDQGITYV
+603 YLKNQDITYV

-643 PGMHGSKILPA
+643 PGMPGSKILPA
-654 VLTEDL
+654 VLTEDI